1 MKVQRAMMSAQA
13 NFFPRKHKTK
23 IWLRKPL
30 PGRSWARTCE
40 DASKDGQPGLFS
52 PRSKSPKR
60 QQCCCKQQL
69 KLNHCANLPFIEGYY
84 KKDST
89 DGKEYI
95 YETESGEALELPPYV
110 HKTEPSFELFDG
122 ILGENGMVTFG
133 KLASE
138 PTILL
143 KNQYLTDG
151 KVGEVLF
158 YAKLRVSF
166 QTTMQLQEYPFD
178 EQYLKFY
185 IISRAPKQYVTLVLE
200 KDQYGVIESKCRKGL
215 DKDLDRFC
223 ITKGKEPMFV
233 EAKVGTGIKEYA
245 QVKGNLPLRHKAK
258 QCLMEVVLV
267 RFIFVLACFSI
278 FFIKLTDE
286 GKGERIGAIL
296 TTIFALQGIQYRLGD
311 NELPVKS
318 YSTWLDNYIAISY
331 FFLLSLLLELAL
343 VLLYVDHFSIHPA
356 EKAPRANAAFEG
368 VERREEDVSIDRI
381 SIGNKIDAGFAYAW
395 LLGWILWHIH
405 VWCKYCRWR
414 HQPHEHA
421 DDEPVE
427 KTERRR
433 KADDKGDYVE
443 LSCCADDDRDGPER
457 H

>member
-1 MKVQRAMMSAQA
+1 MCVSTSD
-13 NFFPRKHKTK
+13 F
-23 IWLRKPL
+23 
-30 PGRSWARTCE
+30 
-40 DASKDGQPGLFS
+40 KDIVWSIFQVVSVVL
-52 PRSKSPKR
+52 
-60 QQCCCKQQL
+60 Q
-69 KLNHCANLPFIEGYY
+69 
-84 KKDST
+84 
-89 DGKEYI
+89 
-95 YETESGEALELPPYV
+95 ALELPPYV

-286 GKGERIGAIL
+286 GKGPN
-296 TTIFALQGIQYRLGD
+296 Q
-311 NELPVKS
+311 
-318 YSTWLDNYIAISY
+318 
-331 FFLLSLLLELAL
+331 
-343 VLLYVDHFSIHPA
+343 
-356 EKAPRANAAFEG
+356 
-368 VERREEDVSIDRI
+368 
-381 SIGNKIDAGFAYAW
+381 
-395 LLGWILWHIH
+395 
-405 VWCKYCRWR
+405 
-414 HQPHEHA
+414 
-421 DDEPVE
+421 
-427 KTERRR
+427 
-433 KADDKGDYVE
+433 
-443 LSCCADDDRDGPER
+443 
-457 H
+457 